1 MLARIALR
9 VATIEA
15 LKGKTFVDNNV
26 LDSEMGA
33 LGVAADGSIRTDQDA
48 PFVSVYVDDSKIEDR
63 LNLRALHRSGPT
75 ELTIETGI
83 TAAMTETDQETG
95 ESMVVGIGTPAT
107 DRALEFFLDC
117 VGRQIVSALTDPRDA
132 WAEVWRG
139 LSTSILKIERKR
151 TSDAAATGTRT
162 AAHQLVITLDLLPDP
177 VFGEPIASTSTWAK
191 FLAQMEAVEHPFLP
205 TLQALIGSSDGV
217 LMHEA
222 QRRRFGMTLDEA
234 RALLDIAVKP
244 GEATEPTIS
253 SVTTERS
260 ES

>member
-15 LKGKTFVDNNV
+15 LKGKTFVDGNV

-63 LNLRALHRSGPT
+63 LDLRALHRSGPT
-75 ELTIETGI
+75 ELTIEAGI

-95 ESMVVGIGTPAT
+95 ESTVVGIGTPAT

-117 VGRQIVSALTDPRDA
+117 VGRQIVTALTDPRNE
-132 WAEVWRG
+132 WAELWRG
-139 LSTSILKIERKR
+139 LSTSVIKVERKR
-151 TSDAAATGTRT
+151 TSDAAATGTRI

-177 VFGEPIASTSTWAK
+177 VFGEPVAETSIWAK
-191 FLAQMEAVEHPFLP
+191 FLAKMDAVEHPYLA
-205 TLQALIGSSDGV
+205 TMQALIGDPSGV

-234 RALLDIAVKP
+234 RALLDIAVQP
-244 GEATEPTIS
+244 AEATEPDIV
-253 SVTTERS
+253 SVVTERS
-260 ES
+260 EP